1 MAFRKNTAPGESKS
15 QSDPY
20 SKRTLKRNLMNKI
33 RATIVF
39 YFLMA
44 IGSASIFFSSCKEK
58 STDGMLI
65 ITQSIGKENV
75 LSAGSPDSLKY
86 TTHSQIVLLDPSKPE
101 VSVKILTNDFY
112 SARSPKISYD
122 GKSLLFSAC
131 QKQNDQWQIWE
142 MNLGN
147 YKTRQITTSKEN
159 CTDPDYLPG
168 NRILFSR
175 LDLNDTLK
183 AGHSLFV
190 CNLDGSGINRITFN
204 PSTYLSS
211 SILSDGRILTLSR
224 QIFPKRQY
232 AYFAVMR
239 PDGTKADMFYKSNKE
254 SISGSAVET
263 ENGKIVFIESDK
275 SSGENSKLIAI
286 SYNRPLQSRVILSS
300 GTDGDFHY
308 VSPTH
313 SGKLLV
319 SYRKSETDKY
329 ALYEFDPE
337 NKTLG
342 KTIYN
347 NPESDVLEVIEA
359 GQHPRPKKLPSE
371 VDMGVKSG
379 LLLCQDINVTDM
391 QNSGMKTSLPKAS
404 RIEIVGMD
412 STLGIVDIAADG
424 SFYLKV
430 MSDKPFQIRTID
442 KNGKV
447 LNGPC
452 GWIWLRPNERR
463 GCVGCHQDPELV
475 PVNKVPL
482 AVKNSP
488 VSIPMHINKV
498 VEKKVSLE

>member
-1 MAFRKNTAPGESKS
+1 
-15 QSDPY
+15 
-20 SKRTLKRNLMNKI
+20 MNKI

-44 IGSASIFFSSCKEK
+44 IGSASIFFSSCKGK

-65 ITQSIGKENV
+65 ITQTKGKENV
-75 LSAGSPDSLKY
+75 FTHSSPDSLRY
-86 TTHSQIVLLDPSKPE
+86 GPITQIVLFDPAKA
-101 VSVKILTNDFY
+101 VGSVKILTNDFY

-142 MNLGN
+142 MDLGN
-147 YKTRQITTSKEN
+147 FKTRQITSSKEN

-168 NRILFSR
+168 NRLVFSQFTS
-175 LDLNDTLK
+175 NDTLK

-190 CNLDGSGINRITFN
+190 CNLDGSSLKRITFN
-204 PSTYLSS
+204 PATYLSS
-211 SILSDGRILTLSR
+211 SILSDGRILTLTS
-224 QIFPKRQY
+224 QIFPEKQD
-232 AYFAVMR
+232 AFFAVMR
-239 PDGTKADMFYKSNKE
+239 PDGTKADMFYKGNKE
-254 SISGSAVET
+254 SLIMSSGVET
-263 ENGKIVFIESDK
+263 QTGKIVFIESDK
-275 SSGENSKLIAI
+275 SGSVNGRLTAI
-286 SYNRPLQSRVILSS
+286 SYNRPLHSS
-300 GTDGDFHY
+300 VNISAGTTGDFHF
-308 VSPTH
+308 VAATH

-319 SYRKSETDKY
+319 SYRNSEKEKY

-347 NPESDVLEVIEA
+347 NPESDALEVIET
-359 GQHPRPKKLPSE
+359 GQHLKPKKLPSE

-379 LLLCQDINVTDM
+379 LLLCQDINVNDL
-391 QNSGMKTSLPKAS
+391 QNSGMKVSMPKAS
-404 RIEIVGMD
+404 RIEIVGLD
-412 STLGIVDIAADG
+412 STLGIVDVADDG

-430 MSDKPFQIRTID
+430 IADKPFRLLAID

-463 GCVGCHQDPELV
+463 GCVGCHQDPEMV
-475 PVNKVPL
+475 PVNRVPL

>member
-1 MAFRKNTAPGESKS
+1 
-15 QSDPY
+15 
-20 SKRTLKRNLMNKI
+20 
-33 RATIVF
+33 
-39 YFLMA
+39 
-44 IGSASIFFSSCKEK
+44 
-58 STDGMLI
+58 
-65 ITQSIGKENV
+65 
-75 LSAGSPDSLKY
+75 
-86 TTHSQIVLLDPSKPE
+86 
-101 VSVKILTNDFY
+101 
-112 SARSPKISYD
+112 
-122 GKSLLFSAC
+122 
-131 QKQNDQWQIWE
+131 

-168 NRILFSR
+168 NRIVFSR
-175 LDLNDTLK
+175 LDLKDTLK

-190 CNLDGSGINRITFN
+190 CNLDRSGIKRITFN
-204 PSTYLSS
+204 PATYLSS

-224 QIFPKRQY
+224 QIFPDRQD
-232 AYFAVMR
+232 AFFAIMR

-254 SISGSAVET
+254 SLIMSPGIET
-263 ENGKIVFIESDK
+263 GTGIIVFIESDK
-275 SSGENSKLIAI
+275 SGSGNGKLITI
-286 SYNRPLQSRVILSS
+286 RYNRPLHSKVTLSS
-300 GTDGDFHY
+300 GTAGDFHY
-308 VSPTH
+308 VTPTR

-347 NPESDVLEVIEA
+347 NPESDIIEVIEA
-359 GQHPRPKKLPSE
+359 GQHLRPKKLPSE
-371 VDMGVKSG
+371 VDMGVKTG
-379 LLLCQDINVTDM
+379 LLLCQDINMTDM
-391 QNSGMKTSLPKAS
+391 TDAGFKASGPKAS
-404 RIEIVGMD
+404 RIEIVGID
-412 STLGIVDIAADG
+412 STLGIVDVAEDG

-430 MSDKPFQIRTID
+430 IADKPFQIRTVD

-447 LNGPC
+447 LNGPG

-475 PVNKVPL
+475 PINKVPL